1 MPDGKDEVKMSHL
14 HALDRRISDHKLEV
28 SESLA
33 NAIGQ
38 MVGPMNELTTE
49 MRLSNQN
56 SAYLDKRLD
65 KVVAITE
72 SNTADIVNMGKDIV
86 SLETT
91 QGGILG
97 VTGKVFPFLMS
108 GIGLLVAVLMSISVY
123 LKMNPLG

>member
-1 MPDGKDEVKMSHL
+1 MPDGKDEVRMSHL

-72 SNTADIVNMGKDIV
+72 SNTADIVNKDIV

-97 VTGKVFPFLMS
+97 VTGKLFPFLMS
-108 GIGLLVAVLMSISVY
+108 GIGLLVAVLMSISLY
-123 LKMNPLG
+123 LKVNPLG

>member
-1 MPDGKDEVKMSHL
+1 MPDGKDEVRMSHL

-97 VTGKVFPFLMS
+97 VTGKLFPFLMS
-108 GIGLLVAVLMSISVY
+108 GIGLLVAVLMSISLY
-123 LKMNPLG
+123 LKVSPLG

>member
-65 KVVAITE
+65 KGVAITE

>member
-1 MPDGKDEVKMSHL
+1 MPDGKDEVRMSHL

-97 VTGKVFPFLMS
+97 VTGKLFPFLMS
-108 GIGLLVAVLMSISVY
+108 GIGLLVAVLMSISLY
-123 LKMNPLG
+123 LKVNPLG